1 MSPSSIVLRITWK
14 QQETSGRLI
23 RFLALMCIFLL
34 LLYLTVRMWIVKA
47 FESLALFWAICFLSL
62 LLFAKTLPSAIPHGP
77 ITSIPK
83 IANFFIHQM
92 VFWMGYSE
100 QILRQKDE
108 SEEFEG
114 VIAILTLPF
123 NEKHWKK
130 KIGELLSRFG
140 FSRFPCLQLFPA
152 MILACLICVFYVSLC
167 LFWSIGLLCLYVIYN

>member
-1 MSPSSIVLRITWK
+1 
-14 QQETSGRLI
+14 
-23 RFLALMCIFLL
+23 
-34 LLYLTVRMWIVKA
+34 
-47 FESLALFWAICFLSL
+47 
-62 LLFAKTLPSAIPHGP
+62 
-77 ITSIPK
+77 
-83 IANFFIHQM
+83 M

-108 SEEFEG
+108 SEEFED

-140 FSRFPCLQLFPA
+140 FSRFTCLQLFPT

-167 LFWSIGLLCLYVIYN
+167 LFWSIGLLCLYVIYKTVTLSMILFFSYSFSSSLSNAVPVCAILLGGTYVCYILILALQYFLLGIVLNLVYFIPYLASFLVLTFHCYSYWKSVEEKYFVLKQLI

>member
-83 IANFFIHQM
+83 IANFSSTKWYFGW
-92 VFWMGYSE
+92 VTVNRYY
-100 QILRQKDE
+100 
-108 SEEFEG
+108 
-114 VIAILTLPF
+114 A
-123 NEKHWKK
+123 KK
-130 KIGELLSRFG
+130 MKVKNLK
-140 FSRFPCLQLFPA
+140 
-152 MILACLICVFYVSLC
+152 M
-167 LFWSIGLLCLYVIYN
+167 